1 MQAVPPTF
9 TQGSNNN
16 KATTASPNTVSS
28 LSPYLLPPTTAS
40 FPTQLS
46 PASQHFVLRHAD
58 AIPTLKSLLS
68 HPDVYEQSLWIL
80 GSIAAGDSGSNTS
93 ADTST
98 TWFTINKAVA
108 AREVLIL
115 AAGIMNPLLQCM
127 EVHKSQL
134 SLQRIG
140 SLCLSLNTSQG
151 GNDGEFL
158 LYCRNFQI
166 SHWPIKEI
174 FP

>member
-80 GSIAAGDSGSNTS
+80 GSIAAWETQEATRVLTLQLHDSQ
-93 ADTST
+93 ST
-98 TWFTINKAVA
+98 K
-108 AREVLIL
+108 
-115 AAGIMNPLLQCM
+115 LLRH
-127 EVHKSQL
+127 E
-134 SLQRIG
+134 R
-140 SLCLSLNTSQG
+140 
-151 GNDGEFL
+151 FL
-158 LYCRNFQI
+158 F
-166 SHWPIKEI
+166 
-174 FP
+174 